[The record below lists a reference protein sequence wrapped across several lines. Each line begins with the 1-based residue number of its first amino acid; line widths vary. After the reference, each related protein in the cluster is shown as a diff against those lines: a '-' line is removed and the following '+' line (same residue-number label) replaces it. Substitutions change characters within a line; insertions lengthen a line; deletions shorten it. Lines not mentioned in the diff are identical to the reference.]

1 MAGPVLPALSLV
13 MQAGGAIVAGEA
25 KAQQAEFMREQER
38 INAEWGRIRADQT
51 DTAARTGLE
60 DDISSYRA
68 VFNAND
74 AGVNAGTIGLLDEV
88 RQIRGRDRRI
98 EVGNRMRESYDA
110 QRRAAQYKPGLERLR
125 GFMKA
130 GPSLF
135 QLAGTLG
142 G

>member
-1 MAGPVLPALSLV
+1 MAGAALAPLSLAF
-13 MQAGGAIVAGEA
+13 QAGSTILGAVG
-25 KAQQAEFMREQER
+25 QARQASAMREQER
-38 INAEWGRIRADQT
+38 INAEWGKIRADQT

-74 AGVNAGTIGLLDEV
+74 AGMNTGTLGMLDEV

-98 EVGNRMRESYDA
+98 EVGNRNREAQDA
-110 QRRAAQYKPGLERLR
+110 QRRAAQYRPGLELLSGVMR
-125 GFMKA
+125 A

-135 QLAGTLG
+135 QLAGSMRR
-142 G
+142 

>member
-1 MAGPVLPALSLV
+1 MAGAALAPLSLAF
-13 MQAGGAIVAGEA
+13 QAGSAILGGIGA
-25 KAQQAEFMREQER
+25 AQQASAMREQER
-38 INAEWGRIRADQT
+38 INAEWGKIRADQT

-68 VFNAND
+68 VFSAND
-74 AGVNAGTIGLLDEV
+74 AGVNTGTLGLLDEV

-110 QRRAAQYKPGLERLR
+110 QRRAATYKPGLAMLGGVLR
-125 GFMKA
+125 A

-135 QLAGTLG
+135 KLAGSMRG
-142 G
+142 